1 MSLGATLKFEKLN
14 SFVTVEFWRNF
25 AKLKVE
31 KLKLCEDP
39 IEIRGSFT
47 ASDGHEQIILPPRL
61 RVDNYSLDYSI
72 KLPARSC
79 LCPGQLFNVN
89 KTETFKAMDKAKT
102 LRGAAMLIADDI
114 ESGAWIKN
122 PNLLNRFILLSFG
135 DLKKHNYIYWF
146 GFPAIVPNY
155 FRTQIIK
162 PLSPIETVQNRVL
175 LASRLETFLV
185 KNNFPFAF
193 LLNNKEE
200 FLDFSQAGKPE
211 EWFWTK
217 GTKLCFLDI
226 SSAGISWHFR
236 NLLVAVSYAC
246 NLDQTELEIVSIRG
260 LTKGLKG
267 SLMGRILVQ
276 KCRDEFSDRS
286 DLKIVGLE
294 RNVRNKLGPRLMSL
308 KFEMDSLSLLKQ
320 SVDLNLKLMRWRA
333 LPSLNLEMLKDTSCL
348 LLGSGTLGCQVA
360 RTLMAWGVQ
369 KITFVDNGRVSFSN
383 PARQSLYT
391 FDDCKNGGELK
402 ARAAA
407 KRLKEIIPSLQT
419 EGHVLSILM
428 PGHPPS
434 NPKTLQEFEA
444 SYQKLKELIQKHDVI
459 YMLTDSR
466 ESRWLPTVLGCILG
480 KLVINVALGF
490 SSWVIQR
497 HGVWSAEDLEAVK
510 RSPTAELKTSRLGC
524 YFCNDIVA
532 PRDSLSDRTLD
543 QQCTVTRPGLA
554 PVSSGI
560 AVELMVALLHHPK
573 GKFAPADGPTDI
585 HIKTEHPLGLV
596 PHQLRGYLPNY
607 QTLILTAEASSC
619 CSACS
624 PQVVNDILNNDWDF
638 VLQVLR
644 DPVYLEDLTGV
655 KKMMEEMDALA
666 LDFSE
671 PDMGEDEVDLKI

>member
-1 MSLGATLKFEKLN
+1 MSQGATLKFEKLN
-14 SFVTVEFWRNF
+14 SFITVEFWRNF
-25 AKLKVE
+25 ARLKVE
-31 KLKLCEDP
+31 KLKLCEDAVD
-39 IEIRGSFT
+39 IRGSFT
-47 ASDGHEQIILPPRL
+47 ASDGHEQIFLPPRV
-61 RVDNYSLDYSI
+61 RVDNYSLDYSL

-102 LRGAAMLIADDI
+102 LRCAAMLITDDI
-114 ESGAWIKN
+114 ESETWIKN
-122 PNLLNRFILLSFG
+122 PNILNRFILLSFG

-146 GFPAIVPNY
+146 GFPAIVPNG
-155 FRTQIIK
+155 FRTQIIE
-162 PLSPIETVQNRVL
+162 PFHLVDSATLRVL
-175 LASRLETFLV
+175 SSRIEPFLS

-193 LLNNKEE
+193 LLNDKEE
-200 FLDFSQAGKPE
+200 FVELSHAGKPE
-211 EWFWTK
+211 DWFQNK
-217 GTKLCFLDI
+217 GTKLCFLDA
-226 SSAGISWHFR
+226 SSVGISWHAR

-246 NLDQTELEIVSIRG
+246 NLGEAGLEVLSIRG
-260 LTKGLKG
+260 LTKGMQG
-267 SLMGRILVQ
+267 SLTGRILLQ
-276 KCRDEFSDRS
+276 KCREEFSDRGG
-286 DLKIVGLE
+286 LKIVGLE
-294 RNVRNKLGPRLMSL
+294 RNLRNKFGPRLMNL
-308 KFEMDSLSLLKQ
+308 KSEMDPLTLLEQ

-333 LPSLNLEMLKDTSCL
+333 LPSLNLDMLRGTSCL

-360 RTLMAWGVQ
+360 RTLIAWGIR

-391 FDDCKNGGELK
+391 FEDCKNGGALK
-402 ARAAA
+402 AQAAA
-407 KRLKEIIPSLQT
+407 KHLKEIIPSLDT
-419 EGHVLSILM
+419 EGHFLSILM

-434 NPKTLQEFEA
+434 NAKSMREFEA
-444 SYQKLKELIQKHDVI
+444 SYHKLKELIQKHDVI

-466 ESRWLPTVLGCILG
+466 ESRWLPTVLGCSFG

-497 HGVWSAEDLEAVK
+497 HGVWEVADLEAVK
-510 RSPTAELKTSRLGC
+510 NNPSAELSYKRLGC

-585 HIKTEHPLGLV
+585 HIHTEHPLGLV
-596 PHQLRGYLPNY
+596 PHQLRGYLPNH

-624 PQVVNDILNNDWDF
+624 PQVLNDILNNDWDF

-666 LDFSE
+666 VDFSE
-671 PDMGEDEVDLKI
+671 PDMGEEEDDLKI